1 MLLKFM
7 VEHFDSKNYGMW
19 GRYGRKFNK
28 GSYFKDLDEA
38 GDTDYGIV
46 IFRDI
51 V

>member
-1 MLLKFM
+1 MHIECT
-7 VEHFDSKNYGMW
+7 VEQIDSRNYGMW

-28 GSYFKDLDEA
+28 GFYFKDLDKV